1 MSETGLT
8 PIPGNHSAPDKYRDR
23 TATLAKT
30 GLDKILAVLE
40 QHDAG
45 QPVSAICQAQH
56 MDHRTVGAIIRQYRD
71 RVTSARQLLNQSA
84 VAAVHAWNTAIP
96 IAAARGNHQPAKDL
110 LAHVG
115 AVDNPWGRPAQASST
130 NVAVQVVIGTPD
142 SPIPHDPVTASGFAL
157 STVPNPKPIK

>member
-1 MSETGLT
+1 MSDMVPASEK
-8 PIPGNHSAPDKYRDR
+8 HSVLKPYTAR
-23 TATLAKT
+23 TASLART
-30 GLDKILAVLE
+30 SLDTILAVL
-40 QHDAG
+40 QAHDDG
-45 QPVSAICQAQH
+45 QSVHAIGQALSL
-56 MDHRTVGAIIRQYRD
+56 DRRTIGAIIRQYRD

-115 AVDNPWGRPAQASST
+115 AVDNPWGRPAQSGST